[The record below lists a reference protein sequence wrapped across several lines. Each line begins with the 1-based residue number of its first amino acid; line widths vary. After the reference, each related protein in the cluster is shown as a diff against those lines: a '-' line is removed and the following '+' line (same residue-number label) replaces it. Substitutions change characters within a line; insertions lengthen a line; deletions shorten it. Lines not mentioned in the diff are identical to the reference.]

1 MAPSV
6 VTDARLLLLPLPP
19 PEAFTSPSKG
29 EAEDEEEEVV
39 LLVVPGADEDVNL
52 EEAAAAASSEV
63 LAAEEEAGVC
73 VEVGSGDVLF
83 GVVSDSGTL
92 ASWLQSTWSSAGG
105 ITSLP
110 VVDATATTAS
120 QDTPLTVDQSEKD
133 NLVDIHVSGT

>member
-6 VTDARLLLLPLPP
+6 VTDARLPLLPLPP
-19 PEAFTSPSKG
+19 PEAFASPSKG
-29 EAEDEEEEVV
+29 EGEDEEEEVV
-39 LLVVPGADEDVNL
+39 LLVVPVADEDVNL

-83 GVVSDSGTL
+83 GGVSDSGTL

-105 ITSLP
+105 ITSPP
-110 VVDATATTAS
+110 VVDAAATATS
-120 QDTPLTVDQSEKD
+120 QETPLTVDQAEKD
-133 NLVDIHVSGT
+133 NLVDNHVSGT